1 MNGGDE
7 VVAASADPSLPL
19 EWRFSQ
25 VFGERSAG
33 EEVQEVDIISAIEF
47 DNSGNHLAT
56 GDRGGRVVLFERTDT
71 NNSSGTRRELEEADY
86 PLRHPE
92 FRYKTEF
99 QSHDPEVFDL
109 LCFLLTQLFGYTFYL
124 SFHALSLFT
133 SLITSRVWR

>member
-33 EEVQEVDIISAIEF
+33 EEVQEAGVSSAVDIISAIEF

-92 FRYKTEF
+92 LLLSYWFPLPRLTPSL
-99 QSHDPEVFDL
+99 SHDF
-109 LCFLLTQLFGYTFYL
+109 CINYM
-124 SFHALSLFT
+124 
-133 SLITSRVWR
+133 

>member
-1 MNGGDE
+1 MSTLPWNRFSDMGFGSFWLYV
-7 VVAASADPSLPL
+7 VVACCGL
-19 EWRFSQ
+19 Q
-25 VFGERSAG
+25 
-33 EEVQEVDIISAIEF
+33 
-47 DNSGNHLAT
+47 
-56 GDRGGRVVLFERTDT
+56 
-71 NNSSGTRRELEEADY
+71 SSGTRRELEEADY